1 MDGVN
6 GYDLI
11 DYIKQSIEALM
22 NMKMEETEQTENDDY
37 GRNYKKGYTDIDDP
51 DINVQLPTGAIKGL
65 KDATKNISED
75 KRLDTELM

>member
-37 GRNYKKGYTDIDDP
+37 
-51 DINVQLPTGAIKGL
+51 
-65 KDATKNISED
+65 
-75 KRLDTELM
+75 